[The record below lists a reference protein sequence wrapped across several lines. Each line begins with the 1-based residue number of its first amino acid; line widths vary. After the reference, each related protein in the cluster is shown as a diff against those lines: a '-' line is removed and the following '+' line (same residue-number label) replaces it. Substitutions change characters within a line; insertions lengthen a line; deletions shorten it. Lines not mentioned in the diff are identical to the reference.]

1 MKKILL
7 GLNKGVERLAEEV
20 EENIASRRKEKS
32 GTSDGL
38 VLKMGKLEEIDVT
51 MTLGQGMTD
60 KSNYKKLKIL
70 VFAGE
75 NQESWVY

>member
-20 EENIASRRKEKS
+20 KENSASRRKEES

-38 VLKMGKLEEIDVT
+38 VLKMGKLEETDVT